1 MFPYAML
8 ATTGIFYSNDWP
20 KRLFTSSKKLKDKLD
35 PKTNKFYISK
45 LSEHCIYEKIEND
58 NKEEEVKVKKVT
70 KSIKIQLIQFF

>member
-45 LSEHCIYEKIEND
+45 LSEHCIYEKIDFYYNVPD
-58 NKEEEVKVKKVT
+58 VAQTKKYSEVY
-70 KSIKIQLIQFF
+70 